1 MVEIIKADLLDTTK
15 GIICHQVNSQGKMG
29 TGIAKQIRI
38 KYPQVYD
45 DYIQVYQTSGLKLC
59 SSIITQIDK
68 ELYIA
73 SLVGQK
79 YFGRNKNYVYT
90 NYDALKIALHKT
102 SNYAKDL
109 NLKLYIPFN
118 MGCGLANGNWDKV
131 FEIIN
136 NYAPNSIVCRL

>member
-1 MVEIIKADLLDTTK
+1 
-15 GIICHQVNSQGKMG
+15 MG
-29 TGIAKQIRI
+29 AGIAKQIRI

-45 DYIQVYQTSGLKLC
+45 DYMQVYQTSGLKLC

-68 ELYIA
+68 ELYVA
-73 SLVGQK
+73 SLVGQNILDVIK
-79 YFGRNKNYVYT
+79 LCLQF

-118 MGCGLANGNWDKV
+118 MGWT
-131 FEIIN
+131 
-136 NYAPNSIVCRL
+136 S